1 MVALV
6 SITCELASH
15 NNRTDGETMITRH
28 QKTAVTAL
36 AGLSLLGVLTGCAT
50 DAAETKAPTEATP
63 NATTES
69 KDAGAAAGSSSYKDG
84 EYSAEG
90 EYTSPGGAEKVG
102 VALTL
107 EGGNITAVTVTPESE
122 NPNGKKYQGEF
133 ADGISS
139 VVVGKSIDEIKVS
152 KVAGSSLTSQ
162 GFNDAVEQIKA
173 DATS

>member
-1 MVALV
+1 
-6 SITCELASH
+6 
-15 NNRTDGETMITRH
+15 MITRH

-36 AGLSLLGVLTGCAT
+36 AGLSLLGALSGCAT
-50 DAAETKAPTEATP
+50 DAADTKAPADATP

-69 KDAGAAAGSSSYKDG
+69 KATTDSGSGAAAGSSSYKDG

-90 EYTSPGGAEKVG
+90 EYTSPGGQEKVG
-102 VALTL
+102 VSLTL
-107 EGGNITAVTVTPESE
+107 KGGNISAVTVTPESE